1 MDLNQLLVFAK
12 VAENQSFTKAAREL
26 GMEKSTVSSKV
37 SQLEKRLGAR
47 LLNRTTRLVTLTEA
61 GEGYFQYCRRI
72 VESAREADHY
82 VQTFTSQ
89 PQGVLR
95 VSVSLD
101 FGQLLVR
108 QLIKP
113 FMQAYPDLKID
124 LCVIDREVDLI
135 AERFDL
141 ALRIGPGILRDSNL
155 VGKKLFDIQMGLF
168 ASPGL
173 LVEHGEPNDLSDLQ
187 NYPFIFFSKQQE
199 PVFKQDATFIPEELE
214 QLNGNLKINDILT
227 CKEAA
232 LSGLGICIL
241 PVDIVRREVATKKLK
256 RLLSGCSLPLMT
268 LFAVYPSR
276 HWMPSKLK
284 VFLEYLEKWKR

>member
-1 MDLNQLLVFAK
+1 MDLNQLMVFAK
-12 VAENQSFTKAAREL
+12 VAENHSFTKAAQEL
-26 GMEKSTVSSKV
+26 GMEKSTVSSKI

-61 GEGYFQYCRRI
+61 GEGYYHYCRQI

-82 VQTFTSQ
+82 AETYTSE

-95 VSVSLD
+95 ISVSLD

-113 FMQAYPDLKID
+113 FMQAYPRLKID
-124 LCVIDREVDLI
+124 LCIIDREVDLI
-135 AERFDL
+135 AERYDL
-141 ALRIGPGILRDSNL
+141 ALRIGTGTLKDSNL

-168 ASPGL
+168 ASPEFL
-173 LVEHGEPNDLSDLQ
+173 KEYGEPHTVTDIDQ
-187 NYPFIFFSKQQE
+187 YPFVFFNKEQDS
-199 PVFKQDATFIPEELE
+199 VFKFSLFMVPEYLE
-214 QLNGNLKINDILT
+214 NTNGNLKINDILS

-232 LSGLGICIL
+232 LAGLGICVL
-241 PVDIVRREVATKKLK
+241 PTDIVQKEVASNNLK
-256 RLLSGCSLPLMT
+256 RILRECDITPMV

-276 HWMPSKLK
+276 HWIPSKLK
-284 VFLEYLEKWKR
+284 VFLEYLERWKR

>member
-12 VAENQSFTKAAREL
+12 VAENQSFTKAAVEL
-26 GMEKSTVSSKV
+26 GMEKSTVSTKV

-47 LLNRTTRLVTLTEA
+47 LLNRTTRQVTLTEA
-61 GEGYFQYCRRI
+61 GQGYYQYCRQI
-72 VESAREADHY
+72 VDSASEADHF
-82 VQTFTSQ
+82 VETFTLE

-95 VSVSLD
+95 ISVSLD

-113 FMQAYPDLKID
+113 FMQAYPNVKID

-141 ALRIGPGILRDSNL
+141 ALRIGPGSLKDSNL

-168 ASPGL
+168 ASPEFL
-173 LVEHGEPNDLSDLQ
+173 NEHGEPRDLSDLQ
-187 NYPFIFFSKQQE
+187 NYPFIFFSKEQE
-199 PVFKQDATFIPEELE
+199 PIFKFE
-214 QLNGNLKINDILT
+214 QFLVSDSFEDLNGNLKINDILT
-227 CKEAA
+227 CREAA
-232 LSGLGICIL
+232 LAGLGITIL
-241 PVDIVRREVATKKLK
+241 PVEIARQEVAANKL
-256 RLLSGCSLPLMT
+256 RRIVPQSSLPLMA

-276 HWMPSKLK
+276 QWTPSKLK
-284 VFLEYLEKWKR
+284 VFLQFLEKWKR